1 MRKRTSSSTAESS
14 GASNADI
21 NKIVYDQSFSNTDFQ
36 CSRIEDV
43 IPVKFVDTCKFEKVF
58 KDFHQKKPK
67 RGRRY
72 EALPGEGSKKV
83 FEADFGSKLFD
94 SMEPFLERKKVKIKT
109 V

>member
-1 MRKRTSSSTAESS
+1 M
-14 GASNADI
+14 
-21 NKIVYDQSFSNTDFQ
+21 
-36 CSRIEDV
+36 
-43 IPVKFVDTCKFEKVF
+43 F
-58 KDFHQKKPK
+58 KDFRHKKPK
-67 RGRRY
+67 GGRRHAEA